1 MCDKHQSGMPVS
13 ACVRCVEARGAAR
26 FHDSRVSK
34 LPCCRELIINSRSES
49 GQTPLVIPVIY
60 SVFGLKHI
68 QGYSDRLYGARA
80 VSCFR
85 CGRAAE
91 KKKKKTNYQESR
103 STSTNLFN
111 PERIVSVLSNM
122 I

>member
-91 KKKKKTNYQESR
+91 KKKKNNYQESR
-103 STSTNLFN
+103 STSTNLFS